1 MTFFTADLHLG
12 HANILQHCDRP
23 FGSVEE
29 MDETIIANWNSR
41 VTNKDDVWILG
52 DFAFR
57 TAVSAEAYLKNLNG
71 HKHLV
76 KGNHDKS
83 WMKGLDVAKYF
94 ETVNEIAE
102 TNVEHHKLVLCHY
115 PMMSWNRS
123 HYGSYLVFGHI
134 HNDTNLSFWPMIR
147 DNDHMLNAGVDI
159 NGFYPVEFRDLIENN
174 ARFKA
179 GH

>member
-1 MTFFTADLHLG
+1 
-12 HANILQHCDRP
+12 
-23 FGSVEE
+23 
-29 MDETIIANWNSR
+29 
-41 VTNKDDVWILG
+41 
-52 DFAFR
+52 
-57 TAVSAEAYLKNLNG
+57 
-71 HKHLV
+71 
-76 KGNHDKS
+76 
-83 WMKGLDVAKYF
+83 MKGLDVAKYF
-94 ETVNEIAE
+94 ETVNEIEE